1 MENRAMPRAGEFY
14 MHFKGK
20 LYQIVTV
27 AIHTET
33 EEPLV
38 VYQAMYGTFKTYARP
53 LAMFLSEVDHEK
65 YPDVQQTYR
74 FQKVEL
80 CENAGDQYGIKI
92 KETEQDSE
100 AELVDEV
107 TAQENECDETE
118 ETADIEPLLKFLDE
132 TDLHERLNILLQY
145 RDQITETM
153 LESMGMAMDCVLNG
167 KTLEESMMS
176 GFADVEAILKY
187 TKQNRTDIQK
197 LNKKMEKSY
206 QKLGIV
212 KYDAFNEMGG
222 KLSFAL
228 AMLDNNNTGWII
240 NAMHSR
246 EGCYTYVK
254 EIVKGESYVE
264 LAEEEAEALDK
275 AIFEDGYEEEV
286 DKAVASATGSL
297 KSVKSGPAKNG
308 NQKST
313 NARNT
318 KQTSG
323 KANNGKIL
331 NARTSNVRPDMARPE
346 KTRNER

>member
-20 LYQIVTV
+20 LYQIVMV

-80 CENAGDQYGIKI
+80 CEN
-92 KETEQDSE
+92 SE

-167 KTLEESMMS
+167 KTLEE
-176 GFADVEAILKY
+176 KY
-187 TKQNRTDIQK
+187 Y
-197 LNKKMEKSY
+197 E
-206 QKLGIV
+206 
-212 KYDAFNEMGG
+212 
-222 KLSFAL
+222 
-228 AMLDNNNTGWII
+228 
-240 NAMHSR
+240 
-246 EGCYTYVK
+246 
-254 EIVKGESYVE
+254 
-264 LAEEEAEALDK
+264 LDK
-275 AIFEDGYEEEV
+275 VIRTKLQYE
-286 DKAVASATGSL
+286 K
-297 KSVKSGPAKNG
+297 KP
-308 NQKST
+308 
-313 NARNT
+313 R
-318 KQTSG
+318 
-323 KANNGKIL
+323 I
-331 NARTSNVRPDMARPE
+331 
-346 KTRNER
+346 

>member
-80 CENAGDQYGIKI
+80 CENAG
-92 KETEQDSE
+92 

-107 TAQENECDETE
+107 TAQENECDEKE

-167 KTLEESMMS
+167 KTLEE
-176 GFADVEAILKY
+176 KY
-187 TKQNRTDIQK
+187 Y
-197 LNKKMEKSY
+197 E
-206 QKLGIV
+206 
-212 KYDAFNEMGG
+212 
-222 KLSFAL
+222 
-228 AMLDNNNTGWII
+228 
-240 NAMHSR
+240 
-246 EGCYTYVK
+246 
-254 EIVKGESYVE
+254 
-264 LAEEEAEALDK
+264 LDK
-275 AIFEDGYEEEV
+275 VIRTKLQYE
-286 DKAVASATGSL
+286 K
-297 KSVKSGPAKNG
+297 KP
-308 NQKST
+308 
-313 NARNT
+313 R
-318 KQTSG
+318 
-323 KANNGKIL
+323 I
-331 NARTSNVRPDMARPE
+331 
-346 KTRNER
+346 

>member
-1 MENRAMPRAGEFY
+1 MDKKLKSNKNFLVRFRGWFQAAATLLTNLHIPNL
-14 MHFKGK
+14 FKGK

-80 CENAGDQYGIKI
+80 CENA
-92 KETEQDSE
+92 E

-107 TAQENECDETE
+107 TAQENEYDETE

-167 KTLEESMMS
+167 KTLEE
-176 GFADVEAILKY
+176 KY
-187 TKQNRTDIQK
+187 Y
-197 LNKKMEKSY
+197 E
-206 QKLGIV
+206 
-212 KYDAFNEMGG
+212 
-222 KLSFAL
+222 
-228 AMLDNNNTGWII
+228 
-240 NAMHSR
+240 
-246 EGCYTYVK
+246 
-254 EIVKGESYVE
+254 
-264 LAEEEAEALDK
+264 LDK
-275 AIFEDGYEEEV
+275 VIRTKLQYE
-286 DKAVASATGSL
+286 K
-297 KSVKSGPAKNG
+297 KP
-308 NQKST
+308 
-313 NARNT
+313 R
-318 KQTSG
+318 
-323 KANNGKIL
+323 I
-331 NARTSNVRPDMARPE
+331 
-346 KTRNER
+346 

>member
-1 MENRAMPRAGEFY
+1 MENRMMPRAGEFY

-65 YPDVQQTYR
+65 YPDVQQIYR
-74 FQKVEL
+74 FRKVEL

-92 KETEQDSE
+92 TETEQDSE

-107 TAQENECDETE
+107 TAQENECDEKE

-167 KTLEESMMS
+167 KTLEE
-176 GFADVEAILKY
+176 KY
-187 TKQNRTDIQK
+187 Y
-197 LNKKMEKSY
+197 E
-206 QKLGIV
+206 
-212 KYDAFNEMGG
+212 
-222 KLSFAL
+222 
-228 AMLDNNNTGWII
+228 
-240 NAMHSR
+240 
-246 EGCYTYVK
+246 
-254 EIVKGESYVE
+254 
-264 LAEEEAEALDK
+264 LDK
-275 AIFEDGYEEEV
+275 VIRTKLQYE
-286 DKAVASATGSL
+286 K
-297 KSVKSGPAKNG
+297 KP
-308 NQKST
+308 
-313 NARNT
+313 R
-318 KQTSG
+318 
-323 KANNGKIL
+323 I
-331 NARTSNVRPDMARPE
+331 
-346 KTRNER
+346 

>member
-80 CENAGDQYGIKI
+80 CEN
-92 KETEQDSE
+92 SE

-118 ETADIEPLLKFLDE
+118 EIADIEPLLKFLDE

-167 KTLEESMMS
+167 KTLEE
-176 GFADVEAILKY
+176 KY
-187 TKQNRTDIQK
+187 Y
-197 LNKKMEKSY
+197 E
-206 QKLGIV
+206 
-212 KYDAFNEMGG
+212 
-222 KLSFAL
+222 
-228 AMLDNNNTGWII
+228 
-240 NAMHSR
+240 
-246 EGCYTYVK
+246 
-254 EIVKGESYVE
+254 
-264 LAEEEAEALDK
+264 LDK
-275 AIFEDGYEEEV
+275 VIRTKLQYE
-286 DKAVASATGSL
+286 K
-297 KSVKSGPAKNG
+297 KP
-308 NQKST
+308 
-313 NARNT
+313 R
-318 KQTSG
+318 
-323 KANNGKIL
+323 I
-331 NARTSNVRPDMARPE
+331 
-346 KTRNER
+346 

>member
-80 CENAGDQYGIKI
+80 CEN
-92 KETEQDSE
+92 SE
-100 AELVDEV
+100 AERVDEV

-167 KTLEESMMS
+167 KTLEE
-176 GFADVEAILKY
+176 KY
-187 TKQNRTDIQK
+187 Y
-197 LNKKMEKSY
+197 E
-206 QKLGIV
+206 
-212 KYDAFNEMGG
+212 
-222 KLSFAL
+222 
-228 AMLDNNNTGWII
+228 
-240 NAMHSR
+240 
-246 EGCYTYVK
+246 
-254 EIVKGESYVE
+254 
-264 LAEEEAEALDK
+264 LDK
-275 AIFEDGYEEEV
+275 VIRTKLQYE
-286 DKAVASATGSL
+286 K
-297 KSVKSGPAKNG
+297 KP
-308 NQKST
+308 
-313 NARNT
+313 R
-318 KQTSG
+318 
-323 KANNGKIL
+323 I
-331 NARTSNVRPDMARPE
+331 
-346 KTRNER
+346 

>member
-1 MENRAMPRAGEFY
+1 

-65 YPDVQQTYR
+65 YPDVQQIYR
-74 FQKVEL
+74 FRKVER
-80 CENAGDQYGIKI
+80 CEN
-92 KETEQDSE
+92 SE

-167 KTLEESMMS
+167 KTLEE
-176 GFADVEAILKY
+176 KY
-187 TKQNRTDIQK
+187 Y
-197 LNKKMEKSY
+197 E
-206 QKLGIV
+206 
-212 KYDAFNEMGG
+212 
-222 KLSFAL
+222 
-228 AMLDNNNTGWII
+228 
-240 NAMHSR
+240 
-246 EGCYTYVK
+246 
-254 EIVKGESYVE
+254 
-264 LAEEEAEALDK
+264 LDK
-275 AIFEDGYEEEV
+275 VIRTKLQYE
-286 DKAVASATGSL
+286 K
-297 KSVKSGPAKNG
+297 KP
-308 NQKST
+308 
-313 NARNT
+313 R
-318 KQTSG
+318 
-323 KANNGKIL
+323 I
-331 NARTSNVRPDMARPE
+331 
-346 KTRNER
+346 

>member
-80 CENAGDQYGIKI
+80 CEN
-92 KETEQDSE
+92 SE

-167 KTLEESMMS
+167 KTMEE
-176 GFADVEAILKY
+176 KY
-187 TKQNRTDIQK
+187 Y
-197 LNKKMEKSY
+197 E
-206 QKLGIV
+206 
-212 KYDAFNEMGG
+212 
-222 KLSFAL
+222 
-228 AMLDNNNTGWII
+228 
-240 NAMHSR
+240 
-246 EGCYTYVK
+246 
-254 EIVKGESYVE
+254 
-264 LAEEEAEALDK
+264 LDK
-275 AIFEDGYEEEV
+275 VIRTKLQYE
-286 DKAVASATGSL
+286 K
-297 KSVKSGPAKNG
+297 KP
-308 NQKST
+308 
-313 NARNT
+313 R
-318 KQTSG
+318 
-323 KANNGKIL
+323 I
-331 NARTSNVRPDMARPE
+331 
-346 KTRNER
+346 

>member
-80 CENAGDQYGIKI
+80 CENA
-92 KETEQDSE
+92 E

-107 TAQENECDETE
+107 TAQENECDEIE

-167 KTLEESMMS
+167 KTLEE
-176 GFADVEAILKY
+176 KY
-187 TKQNRTDIQK
+187 Y
-197 LNKKMEKSY
+197 E
-206 QKLGIV
+206 
-212 KYDAFNEMGG
+212 
-222 KLSFAL
+222 
-228 AMLDNNNTGWII
+228 
-240 NAMHSR
+240 
-246 EGCYTYVK
+246 
-254 EIVKGESYVE
+254 
-264 LAEEEAEALDK
+264 LDK
-275 AIFEDGYEEEV
+275 VIRTKLQYE
-286 DKAVASATGSL
+286 K
-297 KSVKSGPAKNG
+297 KP
-308 NQKST
+308 
-313 NARNT
+313 R
-318 KQTSG
+318 
-323 KANNGKIL
+323 I
-331 NARTSNVRPDMARPE
+331 
-346 KTRNER
+346 